1 MNLARGSTELCEDD
15 GHLAYRRP
23 MMKVRIEVTTD
34 ELEDMGCDSVDELAA
49 RLREQLD
56 SGIVGEAGEAVSDWL
71 VSYELT
77 AKLAG

>member
-1 MNLARGSTELCEDD
+1 
-15 GHLAYRRP
+15 
-23 MMKVRIEVTTD
+23 MKVRIEVTTD

-77 AKLAG
+77 AKLEG

>member
-1 MNLARGSTELCEDD
+1 
-15 GHLAYRRP
+15 
-23 MMKVRIEVTTD
+23 MKVRIEVTTD

-56 SGIVGEAGEAVSDWL
+56 SGIVGEAGEAGSDWL

>member
-1 MNLARGSTELCEDD
+1 
-15 GHLAYRRP
+15 
-23 MMKVRIEVTTD
+23 MKVPIEVTVD
-34 ELEDMGCDSVDELAA
+34 ELEDMGCDSVEELAA

-56 SGIVGEAGEAVSDWL
+56 SGIVGEAGEAGSDWL

>member
-1 MNLARGSTELCEDD
+1 
-15 GHLAYRRP
+15 
-23 MMKVRIEVTTD
+23 
-34 ELEDMGCDSVDELAA
+34 MGCDSVDELAA

>member
-1 MNLARGSTELCEDD
+1 
-15 GHLAYRRP
+15 
-23 MMKVRIEVTTD
+23 MKVRIEVTAD
-34 ELEDMGCDSVDELAA
+34 ELEDMGCDSVEELAA

-56 SGIVGEAGEAVSDWL
+56 SGAVGDAGEAGSDWL

>member
-1 MNLARGSTELCEDD
+1 
-15 GHLAYRRP
+15 
-23 MMKVRIEVTTD
+23 MKVRIEVTTD

-49 RLREQLD
+49 RLREQMD
-56 SGIVGEAGEAVSDWL
+56 SGIVGEAGEAGSDWL

>member
-1 MNLARGSTELCEDD
+1 
-15 GHLAYRRP
+15 

-56 SGIVGEAGEAVSDWL
+56 SGIVGEAGEAGSDWL

-77 AKLAG
+77 AELGS

>member
-1 MNLARGSTELCEDD
+1 
-15 GHLAYRRP
+15 
-23 MMKVRIEVTTD
+23 MKVRIEVTAD
-34 ELEDMGCDSVDELAA
+34 ELEDMGCDSVEELAA

-56 SGIVGEAGEAVSDWL
+56 SVIVGEAGEAGSDWL